1 MSGGN
6 IRIYGLTYLIERFAP
21 LTVWIPCF
29 GFRNYKFID
38 CQILQFIYHS
48 NWNISNLKIYNF
60 EHIFCMLFFSGR
72 AKYVHEHTSAL
83 PFLHKNHNRSPPA
96 EQGLTPH
103 SHHTRNKCS
112 LMILY
117 LMPLEVFYTH
127 KLLYCPVCIFG
138 CFHGNQRCVTSYHY
152 FYTWGFYRKWIS
164 LVWWDPIHY
173 QWSHD
178 TGSVL
183 WLVNP

>member
-1 MSGGN
+1 MS
-6 IRIYGLTYLIERFAP
+6 TY
-21 LTVWIPCF
+21 
-29 GFRNYKFID
+29 
-38 CQILQFIYHS
+38 
-48 NWNISNLKIYNF
+48 F
-60 EHIFCMLFFSGR
+60 ECFSGR

-127 KLLYCPVCIFG
+127 KLLYCPVCIYG
-138 CFHGNQRCVTSYHY
+138 CFHSNQHCVASSHY
-152 FYTWGFYRKWIS
+152 FYTWGVLQEVDIISMVRPYGQILTFIYFLCHLLFYC
-164 LVWWDPIHY
+164 LP
-173 QWSHD
+173 
-178 TGSVL
+178 
-183 WLVNP
+183 